1 MPVRLIDR
9 LTDKQV
15 QELHALYQQE
25 WWTNQRRLEDVR
37 CMLAGTGVIIALEDS
52 ETGELLAFARV
63 LTDNVYRAHLF
74 DVIVRD
80 SHRGQGLG
88 KAIVEAVVNHP
99 VVGKV
104 EKIILSCRTELVPFY
119 ERWGFTTGL
128 GPDIHVMVRTGS
140 SSAVPT

>member
-1 MPVRLIDR
+1 MAFRLIDC
-9 LTDKQV
+9 LTDRQV
-15 QELHALYQQE
+15 EQLHALYQQE

-37 CMLAGTGVIIALEDS
+37 RMLAGTGVIIGLEDS
-52 ETGELLAFARV
+52 ETGELVAFARV

-88 KAIVEAVVNHP
+88 KAVVDAVINHP

-119 ERWGFTTGL
+119 ERWGFTTEL
-128 GPDIHVMVRTGS
+128 GADIHVMVRTPPS
-140 SSAVPT
+140 TS

>member
-1 MPVRLIDR
+1 MRFRLIDH

-15 QELHALYQQE
+15 EELHALYQQE

-37 CMLAGTGVIIALEDS
+37 RMLAGTGVIIALEDS
-52 ETGELLAFARV
+52 ETGGLVAFARV

-80 SHRGQGLG
+80 SQRGQGLG
-88 KAIVEAVVNHP
+88 KALMEAVLNHP

-119 ERWGFTTGL
+119 ERWGFTTEL
-128 GPDIHVMVRTGS
+128 GPDIHVMVRPGPAGLS
-140 SSAVPT
+140 

>member
-1 MPVRLIDR
+1 MAYRLIDR

-15 QELHALYQQE
+15 EELHELYKQE
-25 WWTNQRRLEDVR
+25 WWTNHRQPEDIRR
-37 CMLAGTGVIIALEDS
+37 MLASGGVIIALEDS
-52 ETGELLAFARV
+52 ATGELVAFARV

-74 DVIVRD
+74 DVIVRE

-88 KAIVEAVVNHP
+88 KVIVDAVVSHP

-119 ERWGFTTGL
+119 ERWGFTT
-128 GPDIHVMVRTGS
+128 DS
-140 SSAVPT
+140 VPTST

>member
-1 MPVRLIDR
+1 MAFRLIDR
-9 LTDKQV
+9 LSDKQV
-15 QELHALYQQE
+15 EELHALYQQE

-37 CMLAGTGVIIALEDS
+37 RMLAGTGVIIGLEDS
-52 ETGELLAFARV
+52 ETGELVAFARV

-80 SHRGQGLG
+80 SRRGQGLG
-88 KAIVEAVVNHP
+88 KAIVDAVINHP

-119 ERWGFTTGL
+119 ERLGFTTEL
-128 GPDIHVMVRTGS
+128 GSDIHVMVRTPPS
-140 SSAVPT
+140 TS